1 MAPIQ
6 QALAQLS
13 SVCPRLA
20 PQIDPIA
27 QSRLQAFYQQQGDL
41 PLWSANERRQAL
53 HTQLLMLADDGLD
66 PGHYS
71 LPTADT
77 SANVLCSD
85 IDTSRQYLQA
95 LQDLHYGRL
104 QQSRFEPLWHA
115 QPPAQDPNSEVLA
128 LAAAGLQDMASAFDQ
143 ARPSADLYRSLR
155 NAYSAVRQQPLPLG
169 SLAARCCAPAW
180 TTRAYRNWR
189 GASTSVATWPA
200 NPRAAARN
208 TVRNW

>member
-1 MAPIQ
+1 
-6 QALAQLS
+6 
-13 SVCPRLA
+13 
-20 PQIDPIA
+20 
-27 QSRLQAFYQQQGDL
+27 
-41 PLWSANERRQAL
+41 L

-128 LAAAGLQDMASAFDQ
+128 LAAAGLQDMARAFDQ

-155 NAYSAVRQQPLPLG
+155 NAYSAVRQQPLPHWNAVAGGPLLRPGMDDPRVPELARRLYLG
-169 SLAARCCAPAW
+169 GYLASEPSGG
-180 TTRAYRNWR
+180 TQYRAELVSAVKAFQLSHSCSPT
-189 GASTSVATWPA
+189 G
-200 NPRAAARN
+200 
-208 TVRNW
+208 